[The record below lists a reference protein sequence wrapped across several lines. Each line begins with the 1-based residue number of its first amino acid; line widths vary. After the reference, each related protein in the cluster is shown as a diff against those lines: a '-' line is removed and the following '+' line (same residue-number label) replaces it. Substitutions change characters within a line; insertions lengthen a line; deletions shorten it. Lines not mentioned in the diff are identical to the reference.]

1 MSLKTWAIISSDK
14 IKLLLIFIP
23 SHWCPSALSH
33 VTQLRTPENICHA
46 FQKCIYSTVTFEE
59 ILWWHFVKIQM
70 KQERNFPMTV
80 VLGGVWGRVLLVCFL
95 APVWPHTRDS
105 HQNNLQKQ
113 SNCKET
119 VPRWRGAV
127 IASVPV
133 QVESTKKNRTSWH
146 YSELGKE
153 ALQEKQ
159 AKNGKILK
167 NLTWKP
173 WYLICWVSDKKCCRL
188 PAVSYQHAISFR
200 SSSCLQLPCSGIGRV
215 TGGHVLFTLR
225 SPQAYSVV
233 TTSCHLCC
241 DIVWR
246 RPTRQVH
253 VQREINERSTQ
264 LIYRKCIW
272 CKGPE
277 WRKIWQCPLNEDRS
291 RPWPLF
297 IYLFIFTK
305 GKKKQTNKLLCN

>member
-1 MSLKTWAIISSDK
+1 MATFCKDTNEAGKKFPHD
-14 IKLLLIFIP
+14 
-23 SHWCPSALSH
+23 CSA
-33 VTQLRTPENICHA
+33 
-46 FQKCIYSTVTFEE
+46 
-59 ILWWHFVKIQM
+59 
-70 KQERNFPMTV
+70 
-80 VLGGVWGRVLLVCFL
+80 GGSVR
-95 APVWPHTRDS
+95 ASNTRDS

-200 SSSCLQLPCSGIGRV
+200 SSSCPQLPCSGIGRV

-241 DIVWR
+241 DIAWR

-305 GKKKQTNKLLCN
+305 GKKKKNKQTPVQLSCSPTLNMPTLFLSSRKGYPSCFISTPKHQLHLFIYICF

>member
-1 MSLKTWAIISSDK
+1 MVTFCKDTNEAGKKFPHDCSAGGSVRASAACLLPGSSLATYKRQSSKQSAEAVKLQRNSTQMKGSHYCIS
-14 IKLLLIFIP
+14 
-23 SHWCPSALSH
+23 PSAS
-33 VTQLRTPENICHA
+33 R
-46 FQKCIYSTVTFEE
+46 KY
-59 ILWWHFVKIQM
+59 
-70 KQERNFPMTV
+70 QEK
-80 VLGGVWGRVLLVCFL
+80 
-95 APVWPHTRDS
+95 H
-105 HQNNLQKQ
+105 
-113 SNCKET
+113 
-119 VPRWRGAV
+119 
-127 IASVPV
+127 
-133 QVESTKKNRTSWH
+133 RTSWH